1 MISSSSK
8 YILIYKICT
17 RVDKNNGLYTE
28 LFLEGSDT
36 HLDNSRYEEFTS
48 SNMDKYENIRRLTI
62 ASCKD
67 LYLDEHSFSNYK
79 NINILA
85 ISFCTV
91 KSYTNFVKKYLELE
105 SVKLS
110 NGSIL
115 IDNNLFSNNI
125 KLVNID
131 LSENNLTTLDKDLF
145 KNNIK
150 LQVINLSKNN
160 LEILDKD
167 LFNYNINLKELFISN
182 NKLTTL
188 DNDLFKHNIY
198 LEYISAYSNILTTL
212 GKDLF
217 KNNINLE
224 LVSLSYNKLKTLDK
238 NLFSN
243 NIYLEK
249 LYINNN
255 ELETIPL
262 SIFNNNINIKE
273 LCISNNNIK
282 LLPTNLK
289 SLKYLYAYDTGIIT
303 LTNVNFRDLEV
314 CEISNITKLEFKN
327 TVRLN
332 NLREITLDEKYKSK
346 LKYIDPLLRD
356 YISFKY
362 YYCK

>member
-1 MISSSSK
+1 MITTSSK
-8 YILIYKICT
+8 YILIGKSLT
-17 RVDKNNGLYTE
+17 RTDDNGLYKE
-28 LFLEGSDT
+28 LYLEGSEIYLNKDY
-36 HLDNSRYEEFTS
+36 YEEFIS

-67 LYLDEHSFSNYK
+67 LYLDENSFSNYK
-79 NINILA
+79 NITILA

-91 KSYTNFVKKYLELE
+91 KNYINFIKKNNKIE
-105 SVKLS
+105 SLKLS
-110 NGSIL
+110 NNL
-115 IDNNLFSNNI
+115 ITLDRYLFKNNMELI
-125 KLVNID
+125 KLD
-131 LSENNLTTLDKDLF
+131 LSYNKLTTLDKDLF

-150 LQVINLSKNN
+150 LQVINLSKNK
-160 LEILDKD
+160 LKILDKD
-167 LFNYNINLKELFISN
+167 LFKNNINLKELFISDN
-182 NKLTTL
+182 QLTTL

-198 LEYISAYSNILTTL
+198 LEYISAYSNNITTL

-243 NIYLEK
+243 NINLEK

-255 ELETIPL
+255 QLESIPL
-262 SIFNNNINIKE
+262 SIFNNINIKE

-289 SLKYLYAYDTGIIT
+289 SLKYLYAYDSGLIT
-303 LTNVNFRDLEV
+303 LANVNFRDLEV
-314 CEISNITKLEFKN
+314 CEISNITKLEFKK
-327 TVRLN
+327 TIRLN
-332 NLREITLDEKYKSK
+332 NLREITLDEKYKTK

-356 YISFKY
+356 YISFITVINY
-362 YYCK
+362 